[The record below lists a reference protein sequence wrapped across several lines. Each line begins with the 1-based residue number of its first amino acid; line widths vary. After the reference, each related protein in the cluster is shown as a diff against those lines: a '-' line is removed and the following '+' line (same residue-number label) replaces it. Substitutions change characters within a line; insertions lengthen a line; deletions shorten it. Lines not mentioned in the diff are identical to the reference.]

1 MFMRPLALAAAI
13 AGLFAAN
20 ASAAVLF
27 STLGQSNNAPNG
39 IFDTDYRLATDFET
53 QGVGASITGL
63 TLNMNNSDTVDHN
76 FTVSL
81 YSDLGGAVGSL
92 LTNFSSELIAAGQ
105 VGAINKLFT
114 HAGYSLVAN
123 TKYWVVLEM
132 LENVVSGGDQ
142 PNWSGNSGG
151 GIDGGGNFLA
161 VNSTMAQ
168 SSFDGGASWGDTSST
183 SNFLFNVIGVAAVP
197 EPSRAVLA
205 IAGLFVLGFRRRR

>member
-20 ASAAVLF
+20 ASAAVSF

-39 IFDTDYRLATDFET
+39 IFDTDYRLASDFKT
-53 QGVGASITGL
+53 GGVGASITGI
-63 TLNMNNSDTVDHN
+63 TLNMNNSDSVDHT
-76 FTVSL
+76 FKVSL
-81 YSDLGGAVGSL
+81 YSDAGGSVGSL
-92 LTNFSSELIAAGQ
+92 LTDFSTELIAANTF
-105 VGAINKLFT
+105 GAVDKLFT
-114 HAGYSLVAN
+114 FTGGYSILAN
-123 TKYWVVLEM
+123 TEYWVVLEM

-151 GIDGGGNFLA
+151 GIDGGGSFLE
-161 VNSTMAQ
+161 VTSTMAQ
-168 SSFDGGASWGDTSST
+168 YSNDGGATWDVTSSD
-183 SNFLFNVIGVAAVP
+183 NFLFNIIAVP